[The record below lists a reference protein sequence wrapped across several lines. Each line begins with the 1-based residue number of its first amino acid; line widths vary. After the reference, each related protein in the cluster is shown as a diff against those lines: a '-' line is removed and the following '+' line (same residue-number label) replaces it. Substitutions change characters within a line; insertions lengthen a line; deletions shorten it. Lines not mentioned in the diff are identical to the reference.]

1 MKKMISYLTLF
12 FVLFF
17 AGCTNYSAVK
27 NFKNDAYFAN
37 ALQNTQK
44 KDFLEN
50 DKVKFMFTATY
61 LNPVSK
67 EFNQS
72 NKSFIIS
79 IFEVNENNIDLKEI
93 SAKLN
98 DGLATSIKPLPK
110 EHIMRDRL
118 PLKNHW
124 AKYFIIEFKN
134 NDALTQMLE
143 LRYKNSTWLKL
154 KFD

>member
-1 MKKMISYLTLF
+1 MISYLTLF
-12 FVLFF
+12 FLLFF

-37 ALQNTQK
+37 ALQATQK
-44 KDFLEN
+44 RDFIEN
-50 DKVKFMFTATY
+50 DKIKFMFTATY

-67 EFNQS
+67 EFNHI
-72 NKSFIIS
+72 NKSFIVS
-79 IFEVNENNIDLKEI
+79 IFEVNENSIDVKEI

-98 DGLATSIKPLPK
+98 DGWATSIKPLPK
-110 EHIMRDRL
+110 DHIMRDRL

-124 AKYFIIEFKN
+124 AKYFIIKFQEN
-134 NDALTQMLE
+134 ESLTQKLE
-143 LRYKNSTWLKL
+143 LSYKDSTWIEL